1 MQAQHALEE
10 IRVVDLAGTVSTSY
24 CTKLCAD
31 YGADVINLEPTEGFS
46 TRRLAPFIPSAE
58 GLSADDASAMHGYLS
73 TNKKS
78 VVQSRLSEADV
89 RKLVGQADLLL
100 DDGSVSDRVVSDC
113 TGVRSTISWYGKDGP
128 YAEMVGSDGQ
138 IFALNGMLRGI
149 GRIEGP
155 PLIPTGYQAQ
165 IVAGMTAFI
174 GGLTQV
180 LAAEIGNR
188 SEPVHLETSIFE
200 SNLCFTDVGVISAY
214 NTGLEAPRMGIN
226 RYPPTYPLG
235 IFACRDGWLGVT
247 VLTPNQWQSFCEL
260 LDMPEFADVELF
272 QTSVGRLQARDVI
285 EPVMCAR
292 LASQSAEELFY
303 RGQNARIPLARVP
316 TMEELFAVDQFVER
330 NAFTTAIL
338 PNGSELSVP
347 SVPFRLFRTP
357 PNFGGPVASLG
368 EHTQE
373 FDL

>member
-1 MQAQHALEE
+1 MQAQHALEG
-10 IRVVDLAGTVSTSY
+10 ILVVDLSGTVSTSY

-31 YGADVINLEPTEGFS
+31 YGAEVINLEPAEGFS
-46 TRRLAPFIPSAE
+46 TRRLAPFVPADE
-58 GLSADDASAMHGYLS
+58 GVSADDASAMHGYLN

-78 VVQSRLSEADV
+78 VARSRLGEAAV
-89 RKLVGQADLLL
+89 RNLIERADLLL
-100 DDGSVSDRVVSDC
+100 DDGSDSDGVANDC
-113 TGVRSTISWYGKDGP
+113 AGVHSTISWYGKDGP
-128 YAEMVGSDGQ
+128 YAEMAGSDGQ

-174 GGLTQV
+174 GSLTQV

-188 SEPVHLETSIFE
+188 VVPVHLETSIFE

-235 IFACRDGWLGVT
+235 VFACRDGWLGVT
-247 VLTPNQWQSFCEL
+247 VLRPSQWRSFCEL
-260 LDMPEFADVELF
+260 LDMPELADVELF
-272 QTSVGRLQARDVI
+272 QTSAGRLQALDVI
-285 EPVMCAR
+285 EPIMCER

-303 RGQNARIPLARVP
+303 RGQSARIALARVP
-316 TMEELFAVDQFVER
+316 TMEELFGVDQFVER

-338 PNGSELSVP
+338 PGGVELRVP

-368 EHTQE
+368 EHTLE